1 MLVPKPLILLCQNT
15 RHKKRHLEPSAK
27 PFSALSEVNDTGAI
41 EGDPRLG
48 EREKIEQSSYR
59 STSLQFEGN

>member
-15 RHKKRHLEPSAK
+15 KQKKRHLEPSAK
-27 PFSALSEVNDTGAI
+27 PFSALSEENNTSAI

-48 EREKIEQSSYR
+48 EGEKMEQSSYR